1 MDNQKALDSAR
12 GSGAT
17 DIESTKSITTT
28 PVAII
33 ISLCLCIALY
43 FSMLSMVF
51 TKEVT
56 TFSGYT
62 QEGMSVIH
70 STIECRFPLLAS
82 KDDGY
87 YFDFS
92 KQIIKTTTYENP
104 DMGLC
109 SRCRSGLEEVTI
121 TAKDYITPIFIALPL
136 SALTFFILTYKKKNA
151 DYSKAINP
159 QCPPEDNDFSAPI
172 GS

>member
-1 MDNQKALDSAR
+1 MEETKVAENLNSCTAEEKKTS
-12 GSGAT
+12 
-17 DIESTKSITTT
+17 KSISTA

-109 SRCRSGLEEVTI
+109 SRCRSDLEEVTI

-136 SALTFFILTYKKKNA
+136 SILTFFILTYKKKNA
-151 DYSKAINP
+151 NFSKTSNP
-159 QCPPEDNDFSAPI
+159 QCPPENNDFSAPI